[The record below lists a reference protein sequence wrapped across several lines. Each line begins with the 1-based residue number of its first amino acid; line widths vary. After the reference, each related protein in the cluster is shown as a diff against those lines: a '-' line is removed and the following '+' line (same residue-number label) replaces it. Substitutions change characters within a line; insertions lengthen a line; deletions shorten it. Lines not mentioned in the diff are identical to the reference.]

1 MEYDIL
7 IRYEPESTEDW
18 EAIVSVSAQ
27 ALPTSPR
34 CGNVLPSE
42 QRYKESLPHTER
54 YALLSRPFC
63 FEPSNQYEI
72 AMRFQRAGCPC
83 KPHVIGRRC
92 DQCAPGTYGL
102 GPSGCSRCACS
113 PEGSVSKLC
122 DPVSGQCRC
131 QPGAVGRRC
140 LEGYYGDPVL
150 GSGQQCRPCPCP
162 GYPGTQ
168 HYHGNSCHADK
179 ETNQIVC
186 LCAPGYTGASI
197 LLHISGTGKGC
208 SFCFTVLLALSIIP
222 GAEDDDYAPVIN
234 RFNRRVSG
242 CHFEKYLA
250 KILSTLKSTLCPY
263 RNFNQPLAKAEKT
276 DESTNVSADHSY
288 VCAEAFNPDEE
299 EEDTEPRVV
308 HPKTDEQRCRLQ
320 EACKDILLFKNLDQ
334 EQLSQVL
341 DAMFERK
348 VKPQEHV
355 IDQGDDGD
363 NFYVVERGLYDI
375 FVTRDSQPRCV
386 GRYDNHG
393 SFGELALMYNTPR
406 AATIV
411 ATTEGALW
419 GLDRVTFRR
428 IILKN
433 NAKKRKTFELFIE
446 SVPLLKSLEVSERM
460 KIVDVIGEK
469 VYRDGERIISQGD
482 KADSFY
488 IVESGEVKILIKSK
502 TMTSKDANQ
511 EVEIARCQKGQ
522 YFGELALVTNKPRAA
537 SAYAVGDVKCLVMD
551 VQAFERLLGPC
562 MDIMKRNITHY
573 EEQLVAMFG
582 TSMDLLDPGN

>member
-1 MEYDIL
+1 MSIEIPPGLTELLQGYTVEVLRHRPPDL
-7 IRYEPESTEDW
+7 LGFAADYFTRLRDARDQEAAAAGARKGVNFDGEPMQTESNGEEEPGRDDEDSDSDFEREST
-18 EAIVSVSAQ
+18 
-27 ALPTSPR
+27 
-34 CGNVLPSE
+34 
-42 QRYKESLPHTER
+42 
-54 YALLSRPFC
+54 
-63 FEPSNQYEI
+63 
-72 AMRFQRAGCPC
+72 
-83 KPHVIGRRC
+83 
-92 DQCAPGTYGL
+92 
-102 GPSGCSRCACS
+102 
-113 PEGSVSKLC
+113 
-122 DPVSGQCRC
+122 
-131 QPGAVGRRC
+131 
-140 LEGYYGDPVL
+140 
-150 GSGQQCRPCPCP
+150 
-162 GYPGTQ
+162 
-168 HYHGNSCHADK
+168 
-179 ETNQIVC
+179 
-186 LCAPGYTGASI
+186 
-197 LLHISGTGKGC
+197 GTGRGC
-208 SFCFTVLLALSIIP
+208 SFCFSGLLAPFIIP
-222 GAEDDDYAPVIN
+222 GAEEDDYAPVIN
-234 RFNRRVSG
+234 RFNRRVS
-242 CHFEKYLA
+242 
-250 KILSTLKSTLCPY
+250 
-263 RNFNQPLAKAEKT
+263 
-276 DESTNVSADHSY
+276 

-446 SVPLLKSLEVSERM
+446 SVPLLKSLEISERM

-511 EVEIARCQKGQ
+511 EVEIARCHKGQ

-582 TSMDLLDPGN
+582 SSMDLLDPGN